1 METEVKRGRGRPKKV
16 VSPEELNKPKLPRGR
31 PRKYPKVE
39 QTEKRP
45 RGRPR
50 TRPVVENQEKRPR
63 GRPRKPRDYVLLMD
77 RLEAEK
83 QKNESVE
90 EYSIEDF
97 KESGI
102 DYCEVD
108 FDNIALAEDFQNEK
122 FKEVSEQEVIKK
134 AEKEIQKDLKQ
145 EQIAREKSSAYVKM
159 KKETKRIVKTGD
171 INCLYPAK
179 HYKSNVLEQL
189 TQEEQSP
196 KPEIKLDVSR
206 AKTPLRELVETKS
219 TKSNKTKPM
228 KEKVIVVT
236 GATSGMGL
244 AVITELAR
252 LGHIVIGVARKAT
265 ACREVYNAVKKV
277 CPEAK
282 ISFVITDLS
291 LVSQV
296 SVLAEEIADKIYNF
310 KRSCLDVIINCSQI
324 KLDEFELTYENRE
337 VMLATNYLSF
347 VMLVDCLMPLI
358 DRSVDGRV
366 ITFTDKKSMNKTK
379 LDWQN
384 FHKPQKRNLNK
395 IYEETKLANLMWA
408 LEFDHRN
415 RENTSLHS
423 YCVQSE
429 LNLNKQPKNFFGKM
443 FGNKFT
449 EQNFNDG
456 VDTATYLALSKDL
469 PKNMVCYE
477 NKHPVYPTNKFAINQ
492 DNRNALWRMT
502 ELELKIK

>member
-16 VSPEELNKPKLPRGR
+16 LSPEELNKPKLPRGR
-31 PRKYPKVE
+31 PRKYPIVE
-39 QTEKRP
+39 QKEKRP

-50 TRPVVENQEKRPR
+50 TRPIVENQVKRPR
-63 GRPRKPRDYVLLMD
+63 GRPRKPRDYELLID
-77 RLEAEK
+77 RLEAENLRK
-83 QKNESVE
+83 QNSE
-90 EYSIEDF
+90 EFSKEDF
-97 KESGI
+97 KESGV
-102 DYCEVD
+102 DFCEVN

-134 AEKEIQKDLKQ
+134 AEKEIQNDLKQ

-159 KKETKRIVKTGD
+159 KKESKRIVKTGD

-179 HYKSNVLEQL
+179 HHKSNVLEPL
-189 TQEEQSP
+189 TEADVSA

-228 KEKVIVVT
+228 KEKVVVVT

-265 ACREVYNAVKKV
+265 ACREVLKAVKNV

-282 ISFVITDLS
+282 IDFVITDLS

-310 KRSCLDVIINCSQI
+310 KRSCLDVIINCSQV
-324 KLDEFELTYENRE
+324 KLDDFELTYENRE

-347 VMLVDCLMPLI
+347 IMLVDCLMPLI

-366 ITFTDKKSMNKTK
+366 ITFTDKKSMTKTK

-429 LNLNKQPKNFFGKM
+429 LNLNKQPKKFFGKM

-456 VDTATYLALSKDL
+456 VNTVTYLALSKDL

-477 NKHPVYPTNKFAINQ
+477 NKQPVYPANKFAINQ